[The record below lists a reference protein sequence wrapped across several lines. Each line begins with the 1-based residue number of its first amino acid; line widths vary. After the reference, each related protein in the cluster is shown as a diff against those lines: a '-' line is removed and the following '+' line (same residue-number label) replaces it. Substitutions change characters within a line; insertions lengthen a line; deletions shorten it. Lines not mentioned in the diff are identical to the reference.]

1 MAEKVK
7 VDIKT
12 VKYMDKLQVELDKLK
27 SSIYREDFEMQFCI
41 SGEIER
47 IAIEFRKY
55 QIKISD
61 SK

>member
-7 VDIKT
+7 IDIKT
-12 VKYMDKLQVELDKLK
+12 VEYMDKLQVELDKLK
-27 SSIYREDFEMQFCI
+27 SSILREDFEAQFCI

-55 QIKISD
+55 QTQISN
-61 SK
+61 SQ